1 VATMKSRAI
10 FVTGLWRENPVFR
23 QILGIC
29 SALAVTN
36 LLVNTLIMSLGL
48 IFVTSMSNVTVSILR
63 GVTPPRIRMM
73 VQTLVIASYVII
85 VDITLKAYLPDISQ
99 ALGPYVGLIITNC
112 IIMGRCEAF
121 ARNNPVLPSLLD
133 GIASGCGYAFVL
145 LSVAFQGNAGL
156 RNALRDEGHACSLD
170 QLDDHGHGPGGIL
183 HAGDLHLGRSLF
195 RPQGGEAGDGK
206 VGDFDGT
213 RAQRF
218 HHILCRH
225 LHQ

>member
-1 VATMKSRAI
+1 MATMKSRAI

-145 LSVAFQGNAGL
+145 LSVAFFREMLGFGTFFGVRVMPAAWTNWTIMVMAPGAFFML
-156 RNALRDEGHACSLD
+156 GAFIWVVRSF
-170 QLDDHGHGPGGIL
+170 GPKEEEK
-183 HAGDLHLGRSLF
+183 
-195 RPQGGEAGDGK
+195 P
-206 VGDFDGT
+206 GT
-213 RAQRF
+213 AR
-218 HHILCRH
+218 
-225 LHQ
+225 